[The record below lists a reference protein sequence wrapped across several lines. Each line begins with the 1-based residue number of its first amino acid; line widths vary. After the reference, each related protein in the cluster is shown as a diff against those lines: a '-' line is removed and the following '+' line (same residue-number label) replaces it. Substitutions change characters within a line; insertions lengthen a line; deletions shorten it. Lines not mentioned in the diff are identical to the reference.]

1 MSGWLAAAAFAQ
13 FAAGVGKANAI
24 KRSSYAEADVD
35 EAYADAILR
44 NHFSNVQRQRDN
56 LYDFTT
62 KRMDQGGQQL
72 ALAARTG
79 DQAVGKVRTATTSSG
94 AISEMGTTQDV
105 QVEQAFDAWYNQ
117 QQVAMSTQTDVESAT
132 RGYNQWMEADY
143 EQTMMSYNNL
153 YASAKAKRSGADDMW
168 GANIFS
174 SLAGAGGTYAA
185 GSTG

>member
-1 MSGWLAAAAFAQ
+1 MYGWLGAAAFAQ

-79 DQAVGKVRTATTSSG
+79 DQAVGKVRTA
-94 AISEMGTTQDV
+94 EMCSTQDV
-105 QVEQAFDAWYNQ
+105 QVEEAFDSWYNQ